1 LGFSPRI
8 SLYSQ
13 TLAVILAISFGGS
26 GFGGCAA
33 LADPQAPEGN
43 GAAASSA
50 AGDAQTPA
58 PTGNFFSSLKQAFK
72 QDLNRDVVRGHFDV
86 GSPPDTHRFY
96 CLVDAKTGKSE
107 SNGVAGELVLRSD
120 GMTGVKAGAVSFYS
134 CVTAEQ
140 QGILVTTG
148 YTLSAGIR
156 SKVAQAPPPPP
167 PAPAAPAPP
176 PPAPAAP
183 APAPT
188 APALPPVPPP
198 VPREAKNPE
207 VAPVAAT
214 MQTEIM
220 AVYARYIAAQNSHD
234 RAVVSD
240 VLLDSKDFVWAQMG
254 GNSLWGHKE
263 AMDAFQEQWKGT
275 WALDPQLKEVR
286 IASVAPNVAVLIT
299 PLLFTQAYPGE
310 KPSTVPVRWSG
321 VFVKTSSGW
330 HISSIFITPFKS
342 WKAPSGS

>member
-1 LGFSPRI
+1 MALSPRI
-8 SLYSQ
+8 PLHSQ
-13 TLAVILAISFGGS
+13 TLALSLAISFGGGS
-26 GFGGCAA
+26 QV
-33 LADPQAPEGN
+33 LADPQSAEDKGT
-43 GAAASSA
+43 AASSA
-50 AGDAQTPA
+50 AGGAEPPA

-72 QDLNRDVVRGHFDV
+72 QDLDRDVVRGHFDV
-86 GSPPDTHRFY
+86 GSPPDTHRYY

-107 SNGVAGELVLRSD
+107 ANGVAGDPVLRRD
-120 GMTGVKAGAVSFYS
+120 GMTGIKAGAVSFYT
-134 CVTAEQ
+134 CANAEQ

-167 PAPAAPAPP
+167 PAAPP
-176 PPAPAAP
+176 P
-183 APAPT
+183 
-188 APALPPVPPP
+188 ALPA
-198 VPREAKNPE
+198 PREAKAPE
-207 VAPVAAT
+207 AATVAAPVAAT
-214 MQTEIM
+214 MQAEIM
-220 AVYARYIAAQNSHD
+220 AVYARFIAAQNSHD

-254 GNSLWGHKE
+254 GSSLWGHKE

-286 IASVAPNVAVLIT
+286 IATVAPNVAVLIT
-299 PLLFTQAYPGE
+299 PLLFTQADPGE
-310 KPSTVPVRWSG
+310 RPSTVPVRWSG

>member
-8 SLYSQ
+8 PLYSQ
-13 TLAVILAISFGGS
+13 TLAVILAMLFGGS
-26 GFGGCAA
+26 GGA
-33 LADPQAPEGN
+33 LADPQTGEAN
-43 GAAASSA
+43 AAASSA
-50 AGDAQTPA
+50 AGDAQAPA

-72 QDLNRDVVRGHFDV
+72 QDLDREVVRGHFDV
-86 GSPPDTHRFY
+86 GSPPDTHRYY

-107 SNGVAGELVLRSD
+107 TNGVAGQLVVRPD
-120 GMTGVKAGAVSFYS
+120 GMTGIKAGAVSFYS
-134 CVTAEQ
+134 CVNAEQ

-156 SKVAQAPPPPP
+156 SKVAQAPPPPAAPP
-167 PAPAAPAPP
+167 PAAPPPAPAPP
-176 PPAPAAP
+176 PQPSSPPQPPSPSSPASPSP
-183 APAPT
+183 
-188 APALPPVPPP
+188 
-198 VPREAKNPE
+198 PREANAAAG
-207 VAPVAAT
+207 APVAAT

-220 AVYARYIAAQNSHD
+220 AVYARFIAAQNAHD
-234 RAVVSD
+234 RAVVSE

-275 WALDPQLKEVR
+275 WALDPQLKEAR
-286 IASVAPNVAVLIT
+286 IASVASNVAVLIT
-299 PLLFTQAYPGE
+299 PLLFTQAEPGE
-310 KPSTVPVRWSG
+310 QPSTVPIRWSG

>member
-8 SLYSQ
+8 PLYSQ

-26 GFGGCAA
+26 GFGGCAE

-50 AGDAQTPA
+50 ASAAQTPA
-58 PTGNFFSSLKQAFK
+58 PTGNFLSSLKQAFK

-107 SNGVAGELVLRSD
+107 TNGVAGEPVLRPD
-120 GMTGVKAGAVSFYS
+120 GMTGIKAGAVSFYS

-148 YTLSAGIR
+148 YTLSPGLR
-156 SKVAQAPPPPP
+156 SKVASAP
-167 PAPAAPAPP
+167 PAPPAPSVSSAPPVSSAPSAPPASPAPLAPA
-176 PPAPAAP
+176 
-183 APAPT
+183 
-188 APALPPVPPP
+188 
-198 VPREAKNPE
+198 E
-207 VAPVAAT
+207 VKTPDAAPVAGT
-214 MQTEIM
+214 LQTEIM
-220 AVYARYIAAQNSHD
+220 AVYARFIAGENAHD

-240 VLLDSKDFVWAQMG
+240 VLLDSKDFVWAQLG

-275 WALDPQLKEVR
+275 WTLNPQFREVR

-299 PLLFTQAYPGE
+299 PLLFTQGGPGE
-310 KPSTVPVRWSG
+310 KPSTVPIRWSG

>member
-8 SLYSQ
+8 PLYSQ
-13 TLAVILAISFGGS
+13 TLAVFVAILFGGS
-26 GFGGCAA
+26 GGA
-33 LADPQAPEGN
+33 LADPQSGEGN

-58 PTGNFFSSLKQAFK
+58 PTGNFFSTLKQAFK
-72 QDLNRDVVRGHFDV
+72 QDLDREGVRGEFTV
-86 GSPPDTHRFY
+86 GSPPDVHRYY
-96 CLVDAKTGKSE
+96 CLVDAKTGKGE
-107 SNGVAGELVLRSD
+107 TNGVAGEPVLRPD
-120 GMTGVKAGAVSFYS
+120 GMTGIKAGAVSFYT

-148 YTLSAGIR
+148 YTLSADIR
-156 SKVAQAPPPPP
+156 SKVAQAPP
-167 PAPAAPAPP
+167 PP

-207 VAPVAAT
+207 VALAAPVAAT

-240 VLLDSKDFVWAQMG
+240 VLLDSKDFVLAQMG
-254 GNSLWGHKE
+254 GSSLWGHKE

-286 IASVAPNVAVLIT
+286 IASVAPNVAVLVT
-299 PLLFTQAYPGE
+299 PLLFTQADPGE

-321 VFVKTSSGW
+321 VFVKTPSGW
-330 HISSIFITPFKS
+330 HISSIFITPFAS
-342 WKAPSGS
+342 WHAMSGP

>member
-8 SLYSQ
+8 PLYSH
-13 TLAVILAISFGGS
+13 TLAVILAILFGGS
-26 GFGGCAA
+26 SGA
-33 LADPQAPEGN
+33 LADPQSGEAN

-72 QDLNRDVVRGHFDV
+72 QDLDREVVRGHFDV
-86 GSPPDTHRFY
+86 GSPPDEHRYY
-96 CLVDAKTGKSE
+96 CLVDAKTGKGE
-107 SNGVAGELVLRSD
+107 TNGVAGEPVLRRD
-120 GMTGVKAGAVSFYS
+120 GMTGIKAGAVSFYT

-148 YTLSAGIR
+148 YSLSPALR
-156 SKVAQAPPPPP
+156 SKVAPAPPTPPTPPTP
-167 PAPAAPAPP
+167 PAPPASPTPRDAKAPEAAPVA
-176 PPAPAAP
+176 
-183 APAPT
+183 
-188 APALPPVPPP
+188 
-198 VPREAKNPE
+198 
-207 VAPVAAT
+207 APVAAT
-214 MQTEIM
+214 MQAEIM
-220 AVYARYIAAQNSHD
+220 AVYARFIAAQNSHD

-240 VLLDSKDFVWAQMG
+240 VLLDSKDFVWAPMG
-254 GNSLWGHKE
+254 GSSLWGHKE

-275 WALDPQLKEVR
+275 WALDPQLKEAR

-299 PLLFTQAYPGE
+299 PLLFTQADPGE